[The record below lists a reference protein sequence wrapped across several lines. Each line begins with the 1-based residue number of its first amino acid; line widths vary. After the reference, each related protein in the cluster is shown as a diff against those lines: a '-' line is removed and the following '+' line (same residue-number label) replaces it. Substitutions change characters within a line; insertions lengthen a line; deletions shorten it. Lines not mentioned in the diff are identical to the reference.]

1 MNEVNFCNYTLCAN
15 LFHTRGA
22 RGGSGL
28 NRTLGFRAPR
38 PLPSVAGAKPKMF
51 LTFLLF
57 FGGGCGG
64 SRQKMERKFLVLLRR
79 YYHPNT

>member
-1 MNEVNFCNYTLCAN
+1 MKKEE
-15 LFHTRGA
+15 
-22 RGGSGL
+22 
-28 NRTLGFRAPR
+28 
-38 PLPSVAGAKPKMF
+38 SVAVSFLVF

-79 YYHPNT
+79 YHIEL